1 MAKVTDLS
9 LNEFPSLS
17 KKIRITFLLLT
28 GLMFVFFWGLI
39 YIAEDQLEVI
49 SLEHKLSAETAQYQR
64 LYRRLGEKS
73 PLPDPNELLTY
84 WSKKSLPNWL
94 QTYQEVGFYEHELEN
109 EDKHFLI
116 SEHPSGQGLL
126 YLVYKDNAD
135 DYLDPYEDRLHLLV
149 LFLGAMLLVA
159 VLAYG
164 LYFVRT
170 LSAPLAEI
178 ERKIN
183 LLAPDSPDFKPA
195 TGYRETR
202 RIEHVLLAN
211 KAKIA
216 AYFIREQE
224 FSRFASHELRTP
236 IMVIQGSTDLL
247 KKLLDPKAIDANE
260 LSQASERRSEVINK
274 AITRLTSASQQ
285 MTVLTEAFLLLGK
298 EHLETQHL
306 TPVELSQRLTQ
317 ILDEMTQYSLA
328 QQVGFQLNQT
338 PCAPVLAPQSWVDI
352 VITNLLKNAFSYSI
366 GPIAIHLAQGSLRI
380 SNQHNGN
387 DLDNAGF
394 GCGLIIVAR
403 VCERMNWHFLT
414 ENDGKTFIATVQFFH

>member
-94 QTYQEVGFYEHELEN
+94 QAYQEVGFYEHELEN

-149 LFLGAMLLVA
+149 LFLGAMLFVA

-352 VITNLLKNAFSYSI
+352 VITNLLKNAFSYSV

>member
-1 MAKVTDLS
+1 MC
-9 LNEFPSLS
+9 
-17 KKIRITFLLLT
+17 
-28 GLMFVFFWGLI
+28 FFWGLI

-94 QTYQEVGFYEHELEN
+94 QAYQEVGFYEHELEN

-298 EHLETQHL
+298 EHLETQDL